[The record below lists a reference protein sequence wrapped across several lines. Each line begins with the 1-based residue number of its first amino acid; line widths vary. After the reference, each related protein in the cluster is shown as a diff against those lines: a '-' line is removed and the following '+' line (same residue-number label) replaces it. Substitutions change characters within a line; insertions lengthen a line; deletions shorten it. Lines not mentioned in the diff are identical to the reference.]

1 MPSEYATAIN
11 IIAVLSIIFGLTR
24 RFYISWINKKEKQIE
39 RKTTPSEKRI
49 KKQLSTRSWEPP
61 REEAKS
67 EVRIWISLISI
78 ILFVILFYPVGSG
91 NDPIESGTLAET
103 LGLLIYAFAVWLPVE
118 ISVIAIVGGLLYAI
132 LQYEGFTTG

>member
-11 IIAVLSIIFGLTR
+11 IIAILSIIFGLIR

-39 RKTTPSEKRI
+39 RETRPSEKRI
-49 KKQLSTRSWEPP
+49 RKQASTRKTP

-67 EVRIWISLISI
+67 DVRTWISFISI
-78 ILFVILFYPVGSG
+78 ILFIILLGSRVNTAEYFG
-91 NDPIESGTLAET
+91 FESGTSAEA

-118 ISVIAIVGGLLYAI
+118 VSVIAMVGGLLYVI